1 MAQTPLIPTTISTG
15 GNIANGQSGTSSS
28 QGNWDTQADSSG
40 GMDASSWEHGYNVS
54 NSWLN
59 AGSKAY
65 ADAYNWG
72 YSNAEQEA
80 ASEGKSWNESYGG
93 EASARSL
100 DYAAMANAE
109 QRSMWQ
115 MQAEYNRAEAQANR
129 EWQERMS
136 NTAYQRAVK
145 DLLAAGL
152 NPILAVGNMGA
163 STPVGATASSGLMS
177 ANMGQSFMSSRGE
190 SSDWSRSHGYS
201 KSYNEGG
208 SHSESKSWEHGGS
221 HSEGGYSGGS
231 NSHSWN
237 KSHEEGHGENSSK
250 EQHQTNLEKFITGL
264 AGMMK
269 SPSGKGYATVGGGGG
284 GGGGGA
290 W

>member
-1 MAQTPLIPTTISTG
+1 MALQSIIPAAMASSG
-15 GNIANGQSGTSSS
+15 LIANGQSGTSSS

-40 GMDASSWEHGYNVS
+40 GMTASSWDKGYNVAD
-54 NSWLN
+54 SWLN
-59 AGSKAY
+59 AGSNAY
-65 ADAYNWG
+65 ADSYNWG

-80 ASEGKSWNESYGG
+80 MSEGKSWNESYGG

-100 DYAAMANAE
+100 DYASIANAE
-109 QRSMWQ
+109 QRAMWQ
-115 MQAEYNRAEAQANR
+115 MQANYNRLEAEKTRQY
-129 EWQERMS
+129 ETYMS
-136 NTAYQRAVK
+136 NTAYQRAVN

-152 NPILAVGNMGA
+152 NPILAVGNIGA

-190 SSDWSRSHGYS
+190 SSDWSRSRGYS

-231 NSHSWN
+231 SSNSWN
-237 KSHEEGHGENSSK
+237 KSHEEGHGGNSSK

-269 SPSGKGYATVGGGGG
+269 SPSGKGYASSGGGYG

>member
-1 MAQTPLIPTTISTG
+1 MALQSIIPAAMASSG
-15 GNIANGQSGTSSS
+15 LIANGQSGTSSS

-40 GMDASSWEHGYNVS
+40 GMTASSWDKGYNVAD
-54 NSWLN
+54 SWLN
-59 AGSKAY
+59 AGSKAQ
-65 ADAYNWG
+65 ADSYNWG
-72 YSNAEQEA
+72 YANAEQES

-100 DYAAMANAE
+100 EYAREANATQE
-109 QRSMWQ
+109 RMWNL
-115 MQAEYNRAEAQANR
+115 QAAYNRAEAQANR
-129 EWQERMS
+129 DFQAYMS
-136 NTAYQRAVK
+136 NTSYQRAVK

-163 STPVGATASSGLMS
+163 STPVGAMASSGLMT

-231 NSHSWN
+231 SQQSWN
-237 KSHEEGHGENSSK
+237 KSHEEGHGGNSSK
-250 EQHQTNLEKFITGL
+250 EQHQTNLEKFLTGL
-264 AGMMK
+264 AGMIK
-269 SPSGKGYATVGGGGG
+269 SPSGKGQAMSGGGYG